1 MKILVTGAHGQLGT
15 ELKTILEKGESELGS
30 LPQAC
35 QGCQVTAV
43 DSDVLDIT
51 DQEVVLKYIGEGG
64 YGVVLNCAAM
74 TNVDACE
81 AHEDVAY
88 RVNALGAENLAK
100 ACKANGARLVHVSTD
115 YVFSGDGGAPYRE
128 DDPTGPLGA
137 YGRTKLA
144 GEKLVLEADP
154 DAVVCRTAWLYGY
167 VGNNFPKKIMKLAG
181 GKGRLKVVTDQKGD
195 PTCAVDLAFQ
205 MVTLAASK
213 ENGIFHCT
221 CEGGPVSRYGFTQAI
236 LEEAGIGCIVEPCLT
251 RDFPR
256 AAAVPAD
263 SSLSKGKLEGLGLYV
278 MRPWRDALRKWM
290 RTYLEEVSRG

>member
-51 DQEVVLKYIGEGG
+51 DREVVLKYIGEGG

-221 CEGGPVSRYGFTQAI
+221 CEGRSGEPVWLHPGDPGGSGDRLYCGTVPDEG
-236 LEEAGIGCIVEPCLT
+236 LPPRGGGTRRLLPVEGEAGGAGTV
-251 RDFPR
+251 RD
-256 AAAVPAD
+256 AAVAGCAQSVD
-263 SSLSKGKLEGLGLYV
+263 GQVSGDCGK
-278 MRPWRDALRKWM
+278 
-290 RTYLEEVSRG
+290 